1 MKKRLLC
8 AFIFLTL
15 LVGCSSQP
23 LPQKSTSIS
32 DEEVKALYEQA
43 VTLYSWFDLSSL
55 PVDTSQK
62 ATIDGETFF
71 KVSAEVATYQELETR
86 LTRIFDDQIVNDL
99 MSRGIYTDYQGS
111 LYAKPADRG
120 TNRLR
125 GAEVHS
131 INRRNDKEIEY
142 CVKVEILDDKG
153 AIKDYEHYC
162 FRLVKYKD
170 AAWRFSSFELVRY
183 LDSRHS

>member
-1 MKKRLLC
+1 MKKRLLYS
-8 AFIFLTL
+8 FIILTL

-23 LPQKSTSIS
+23 LPKESSSIS

-71 KVSAEVATYQELETR
+71 KVTAEIATYQELETR
-86 LTRIFDDQIVNDL
+86 LKRIFDDQIVNDL
-99 MSRGIYTDYQGS
+99 LSRGIYTDYQGS
-111 LYAKPADRG
+111 LYGRPADRG

-125 GAEVHS
+125 GTEEHN
-131 INRRNDKEIEY
+131 INRRNNQEIEY
-142 CVKVEILDDKG
+142 LVKVEILDDTG
-153 AIKDYEHYC
+153 AVKDYAHYC

-170 AAWRFSSFELVRY
+170 TVWRFSSFELVR
-183 LDSRHS
+183 